1 MNPIQQSATPPR
13 QWPYVVFIII
23 VCLVLA
29 VLLAMS
35 RKAPD
40 KKIEAR
46 LPPLVELQVP
56 KFAVQQYQLP
66 SQGTVQAK
74 TETSLVSEVSGKI
87 VEIADAFVAGGFFNQ
102 GDLLIKV
109 EQSDY
114 KTAVKTAEAAL
125 ANAKAMLEEEKAR
138 AKVAERDWLN
148 YTEGKAPALGLRK
161 PQLASALAKVQ
172 SAEADLERAIR
183 DLNRTEIRAPYT
195 GMVRSRAANLGQFV
209 SRGNQLGVLL
219 DTSIA
224 EIRLPLALTDL
235 DDLGL
240 PSASANRTFS
250 LPVTLSSE
258 GSQWQAEL
266 VRTEGVLD
274 EKSRVIYVVAEI
286 KDPYQREKKSDAA
299 TSQPLRFG
307 QFVNALISGR
317 HSAEVTQLPRHLLN
331 PGNLVLVAD
340 AEMQLQ
346 LREVK
351 LDRADQQFAYILSGF
366 SAGDQIVTSPL
377 ANPLPGLKVRTA
389 QTVFNPK
396 AEATSAAEDKTPEH
410 KTADSGAQ
418 Q

>member
-1 MNPIQQSATPPR
+1 MNPSQQTESPKIR
-13 QWPYVVFIII
+13 QWPYVLLIIAAG
-23 VCLVLA
+23 LVIA
-29 VLLAMS
+29 TVLAMS
-35 RKAPD
+35 RMAPE
-40 KKIEAR
+40 KKTEAR
-46 LPPLVELQVP
+46 LPPLVQLQVP
-56 KFAVQQYQLP
+56 KFASVQYQLP

-87 VEIADAFVAGGFFNQ
+87 VEIADVFVAGGFFNQ

-183 DLNRTEIRAPYT
+183 DLNRTEIRAPYS

-240 PSASANRTFS
+240 PLESANSAFA

-258 GSQWQAEL
+258 GSEWQAEL

-286 KDPYQREKKSDAA
+286 KDPYQRQAKA
-299 TSQPLRFG
+299 TDTTLQPLRFG

-317 HSAEVTQLPRHLLN
+317 QSAEVTQLPRHLLK

-366 SAGDQIVTSPL
+366 TAGDQIVTSPL

-389 QTVFNPK
+389 QTEFTNPSENK
-396 AEATSAAEDKTPEH
+396 AAE
-410 KTADSGAQ
+410 SGAQ
-418 Q
+418 P